1 MNDLPHVDTPENRYD
16 LSDNGSGSPA
26 LSQDA
31 LKASMIARVDDD
43 APHYLFSV
51 NLDLFDGPMDLL
63 LHLVKQHE
71 LPIERV
77 SLALVTEQFMAILDE
92 AVELDFEL
100 AGEYLVVAA
109 TLLAIK
115 SSILL
120 NKPVEVQI
128 DQAEEGPDPEEELLQ
143 RLRELERFR
152 ESAQQLGARP
162 LLGVDVFAPVPE
174 PFAPGPPVL
183 RDHDAL
189 LLGRALRRLIDRAPA
204 ELRSLVI
211 TTDSVPIAA
220 RMVQVIERLTASHH
234 GVPFSELVGE
244 AATVPTIIATFLALL
259 ELCKRQAIQVEQPA
273 VFGDILISLAPPTH
287 SGEPL
292 SATTMLT
299 SEFDQQNES
308 VEDVE
313 DRTHIDDGEIDEGS
327 IDDERREYLKEEG
340 ARGTA

>member
-1 MNDLPHVDTPENRYD
+1 MNDLSQATGMTIRSEED
-16 LSDNGSGSPA
+16 PA
-26 LSQDA
+26 QF
-31 LKASMIARVDDD
+31 
-43 APHYLFSV
+43 LFTV

-71 LPIERV
+71 LPIEKV
-77 SLALVTEQFMAILDE
+77 SLAAVTEQYMAILDE

-120 NKPVEVQI
+120 NKPVEVHL
-128 DQAEEGPDPEEELLQ
+128 DTEADGPDPEEELLR

-152 ESAQQLGARP
+152 SGAQQLAERP
-162 LLGVDVFAPVPE
+162 MLGIDVFAPTPE

-189 LLGRALRRLIDRAPA
+189 LLGRALRRLLDRTPA

-220 RMVQVIERLTASHH
+220 RMMQVIERLSISPS
-234 GVPFSELVGE
+234 GLGFNDLVGE
-244 AATVPTIIATFLALL
+244 FITVPSIIATFLALL
-259 ELCKRQAIQVEQPA
+259 ELCKRQAITVEQA
-273 VFGDILISLAPPTH
+273 SVFGEITISLAA
-287 SGEPL
+287 
-292 SATTMLT
+292 SATGETSILPAEELI
-299 SEFDQQNES
+299 SEFDQTNSE
-308 VEDVE
+308 E
-313 DRTHIDDGEIDEGS
+313 DRG
-327 IDDERREYLKEEG
+327 EEG
-340 ARGTA
+340 REGIEENEARGTA

>member
-1 MNDLPHVDTPENRYD
+1 MID
-16 LSDNGSGSPA
+16 DNQNIPTSVLGEDDS
-26 LSQDA
+26 SQ
-31 LKASMIARVDDD
+31 L
-43 APHYLFSV
+43 LFTV

-77 SLALVTEQFMAILDE
+77 SLAAVTQQYMAILDE

-120 NKPVEVQI
+120 NKPIEVQL
-128 DQAEEGPDPEEELLQ
+128 DTESDGPDPEEELLR

-152 ESAQQLGARP
+152 SGAQQLGERP
-162 LLGVDVFAPVPE
+162 LLGIDVFAPVPE

-189 LLGRALRRLIDRAPA
+189 LLGRALRRLLDRTPA

-220 RMVQVIERLTASHH
+220 RMVQVIERLSAAPGGLSF
-234 GVPFSELVGE
+234 PSLVGE
-244 AATVPTIIATFLALL
+244 FVTIPAIIATFLALL
-259 ELCKRQAIQVEQPA
+259 ELCKRQAILVEQQG
-273 VFGDILISLAPPTH
+273 VFGDITISLAAMDA
-287 SGEPL
+287 GEASILPVESL
-292 SATTMLT
+292 I
-299 SEFDQQNES
+299 SEFDQTSSEETTES
-308 VEDVE
+308 GQEHE
-313 DRTHIDDGEIDEGS
+313 
-327 IDDERREYLKEEG
+327 
-340 ARGTA
+340 ARGIA

>member
-1 MNDLPHVDTPENRYD
+1 MID
-16 LSDNGSGSPA
+16 DNQNIPTSVLGEDDS
-26 LSQDA
+26 SQ
-31 LKASMIARVDDD
+31 L
-43 APHYLFSV
+43 LFTV

-77 SLALVTEQFMAILDE
+77 SLAAVTQQYMAILDE

-120 NKPVEVQI
+120 NKPIEVQL
-128 DQAEEGPDPEEELLQ
+128 DTESDGPDPEEELLR

-152 ESAQQLGARP
+152 TGAQHLGERP
-162 LLGVDVFAPVPE
+162 LLGIDVFAPVPE

-183 RDHDAL
+183 RDHEAL
-189 LLGRALRRLIDRAPA
+189 LLGRALRRLLDRTPA

-220 RMVQVIERLTASHH
+220 RMVQVIERLSAAPGGLSF
-234 GVPFSELVGE
+234 PSLVGE
-244 AATVPTIIATFLALL
+244 FVTIPAIIATFLALL
-259 ELCKRQAIQVEQPA
+259 ELCKRQAILVEQQG
-273 VFGDILISLAPPTH
+273 VFGDITISLAAMDA
-287 SGEPL
+287 GEASILPVENL
-292 SATTMLT
+292 I
-299 SEFDQQNES
+299 SEFDQTSSEETTES
-308 VEDVE
+308 GQEHE
-313 DRTHIDDGEIDEGS
+313 
-327 IDDERREYLKEEG
+327 
-340 ARGTA
+340 ARGIA

>member
-1 MNDLPHVDTPENRYD
+1 MNDLSLVDIPENCYD
-16 LSDNGSGSPA
+16 LSENGTGAPA
-26 LSQDA
+26 LSHDPH
-31 LKASMIARVDDD
+31 KPPTIARVDDD

-77 SLALVTEQFMAILDE
+77 SLALVAEQYMAILDE

-152 ESAQQLGARP
+152 ESALQLGARP

-174 PFAPGPPVL
+174 PVAPGPPVL

-220 RMVQVIERLTASHH
+220 RMVQVIERLTTAHLGLS
-234 GVPFSELVGE
+234 FSELVGDS
-244 AATVPTIIATFLALL
+244 ATVPTIIATFLALL
-259 ELCKRQAIQVEQPA
+259 ELCKRQAIQVEQSA
-273 VFGDILISLAPPTH
+273 VFGDILISLAPLAN
-287 SGEPL
+287 SAEPL
-292 SATTMLT
+292 SATTVLV
-299 SEFDQQNES
+299 SEFDEQDES
-308 VEDVE
+308 VEDVGDE
-313 DRTHIDDGEIDEGS
+313 THIDDGEIDERS
-327 IDDERREYLKEEG
+327 IDDEAAEYLEEEG